1 MAKSFKELPAL
12 VQGVIL
18 AAVAVVLAGVVF
30 YLYVLPLRAQRVS
43 LEAKVEALQAENKKN
58 QAVERERTELL
69 NRIAQLA
76 KQLETLR
83 TIVPDEPAADQF
95 VKMVYDTAISSTIYV
110 RNFVAQPQVA
120 RDFYVEM
127 PFSIRIDGTYYAM
140 LSFFDRLA
148 RQQRIV
154 SVTGLSLGPA
164 TGGGQGK
171 YTIHPSETVGAN
183 CAVLTFFNRPQPPAP
198 PPQPQ
203 KK

>member
-1 MAKSFKELPAL
+1 MAKSFNDLPAL

-18 AAVAVVLAGVVF
+18 AAGAVILAGVVF
-30 YLYVLPLRAQRVS
+30 YLYVLPLRAQRAS
-43 LEAKVEALQAENKKN
+43 LEAKVEALKAENEKN
-58 QAVERERTELL
+58 RAVERERTELL

-76 KQLETLR
+76 KQLDTLR
-83 TIVPDEPAADQF
+83 TIVPDEPATDQF
-95 VKMVYDTAISSTIYV
+95 VKMVYETAIGSTIYL
-110 RNFVAQPQVA
+110 RNFAAQPQVA

-140 LSFFDRLA
+140 LNFFDRLA

-171 YTIHPSETVGAN
+171 YTIHSSETVGAN
-183 CAVLTFFNRPQPPAP
+183 CVVLTFFNRPQPSAP

-203 KK
+203 KR